1 MKAKKTKYFLSFGI
15 LCFYLLMAAGSI
27 DSKTVP
33 ASEDSQTEVVDTVQD
48 VIDEPEQEV
57 EIEDAEIITEEELNE
72 ESDVVIDNEEDIA
85 SDIDETEPDA
95 DIDL

>member
-1 MKAKKTKYFLSFGI
+1 MKAKKTKYFLSFEI
-15 LCFYLLMAAGSI
+15 LCVYLLMAAGSI

-33 ASEDSQTEVVDTVQD
+33 ASDDSQTEVVDTVQD

>member
-1 MKAKKTKYFLSFGI
+1 
-15 LCFYLLMAAGSI
+15 MAAGSI

-33 ASEDSQTEVVDTVQD
+33 ASDDSQTEVVDTVQD

-72 ESDVVIDNEEDIA
+72 ESDVVIDNEEDIS

>member
-1 MKAKKTKYFLSFGI
+1 MKEKKTKYCLSCGI
-15 LCFYLLMAAGSI
+15 LCCYRRMAAGSI

-33 ASEDSQTEVVDTVQD
+33 ASDDSQTEVVDTVQD